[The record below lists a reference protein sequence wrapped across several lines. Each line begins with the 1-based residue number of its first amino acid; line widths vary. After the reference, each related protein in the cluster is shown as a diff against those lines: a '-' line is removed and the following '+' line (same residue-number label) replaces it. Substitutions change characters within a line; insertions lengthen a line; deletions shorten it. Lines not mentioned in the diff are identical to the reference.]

1 MFTCSSKVYEEK
13 ASESDLHNK
22 SVKKKEKKKSWCIIS
37 SNIIQLNTNVQY

>member
-13 ASESDLHNK
+13 ASESDLHNR
-22 SVKKKEKKKSWCIIS
+22 SVKKKEKKSWCIIS